1 MSEVHSPEVTAELGI
16 DLADDVQIDTVVVSV
31 DGLACDEL
39 GDDGVV
45 RVDLVFNG
53 RVEVLL
59 TKGVW
64 DNN

>member
-1 MSEVHSPEVTAELGI
+1 LSEVHSPEVTAELGI

>member
-1 MSEVHSPEVTAELGI
+1 MT
-16 DLADDVQIDTVVVSV
+16 DDVQIDTVVISV